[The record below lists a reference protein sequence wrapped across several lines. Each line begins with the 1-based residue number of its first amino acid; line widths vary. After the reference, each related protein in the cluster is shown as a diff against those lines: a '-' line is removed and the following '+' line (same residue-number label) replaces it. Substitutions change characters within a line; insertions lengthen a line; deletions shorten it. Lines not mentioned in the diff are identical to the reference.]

1 MKKIILIII
10 LSLIAILAIVLPMKA
25 KANFSIN
32 EADLYSKGVYSN
44 YLHFGNTG
52 IIFNYVV
59 YSKDGVEYP
68 AYCLNKDVD
77 GVTKESAY
85 SVSTNELLTNVKV
98 WRAIINGYPYKTPE
112 ALGCQTPE
120 EAYIATKQA
129 VYCMLYD
136 RDVNEYKAND
146 EREQRVLNAL
156 TQIYRHN

>member
-1 MKKIILIII
+1 M
-10 LSLIAILAIVLPMKA
+10 
-25 KANFSIN
+25 
-32 EADLYSKGVYSN
+32 VYA
-44 YLHFGNTG
+44 
-52 IIFNYVV
+52 
-59 YSKDGVEYP
+59 KDGVEYP

-112 ALGCQTPE
+112 ALGCGTKE

-136 RDVNEYKAND
+136 RDVNEYKAFD
-146 EREQRVLNAL
+146 EREERVLNAL
-156 TQIYRHN
+156 TNIVTNARNSNEIKQSPNLIINDVTQNWQVDSIEKNYILQHRPKIDSIVSIHGKEKT